1 MPKHTKTILIM
12 AGGTGGH
19 IFPALAIA
27 KDLSQRS
34 VNIEWLGSKH
44 GMENTLVPKHNI
56 PLHTVSAVGLRG
68 KNIISLIKAPFLLS
82 LAFIQTIRVFTEVKP
97 DVALG
102 MGGFAS
108 GIGGVVAWLLRV
120 PLVIHEQNSVPGT
133 TNKLLLKVATQAFQA
148 FDNTFEQPT
157 KAITSGNPV
166 LFKPKKK
173 SANNK
178 KLNLL
183 IVGGSLGSKPI
194 NDIVTKLN
202 IDINIWHQTGKQHL
216 DAVKAKY
223 NNKNVKVEAFIDD
236 MAKAYAWADIVLCRA
251 GAMTISELMLSAKPS
266 ILIPL
271 PHAIDNHQFY
281 NAKILSD
288 HSAGI
293 LIEQKD
299 LSLKLLE
306 KTLLDIDDM
315 QIQQMSDN
323 AKQLAKPEAAR
334 MISDYLLEIG

>member
-1 MPKHTKTILIM
+1 MSKDKKTILIM

-27 KDLSQRS
+27 EELEQRS
-34 VNIEWLGSKH
+34 VNVEWLGSNH
-44 GMENTLVPKHNI
+44 GMENTLVPQHNI
-56 PLHTVSAVGLRG
+56 PLHAVSAVGLRG
-68 KNIISLIKAPFLLS
+68 KNIIALIKAPFLLS
-82 LAFIQTIRVFTEVKP
+82 LAFIQTVRVFAKVNPTAV
-97 DVALG
+97 LG

-108 GIGGVVAWLLRV
+108 GIGGLVGWLLRV

-133 TNKLLLKVATQAFQA
+133 TNKLLLKIATQTFQA
-148 FDNTFEQPT
+148 FDDTFDRSSDVL
-157 KAITSGNPV
+157 TSGNPV
-166 LFKPKKK
+166 AFKPKKK
-173 SANNK
+173 NTNNK

-183 IVGGSLGSKPI
+183 IVGGSLGAKPI
-194 NDIVTKLN
+194 NDIITRLD

-216 DAVKAKY
+216 NAVKTQY
-223 NNKNVKVEAFIDD
+223 NNKNVKVVAFIDD

-251 GAMTISELMLSAKPS
+251 GAMTVSELMIAAKPS

-288 HSAGI
+288 NGAGI

-299 LSLKLLE
+299 LNLKSLE
-306 KTLLDIDDM
+306 KTLLGIDAT
-315 QIQQMSDN
+315 QIQQMSNN
-323 AKQLAKPEAAR
+323 AKQLARPEAAKI
-334 MISDYLLEIG
+334 ISDYLLELD

>member
-19 IFPALAIA
+19 IFPALAIV
-27 KDLSQRS
+27 KELSRRS
-34 VNIEWLGSKH
+34 VTIEWLGSKH
-44 GMENTLVPKHNI
+44 GMENTLVPKHSI
-56 PLHTVSAVGLRG
+56 SLHTVSAVGLRG
-68 KNIISLIKAPFLLS
+68 KNIISLIKAPFLLG
-82 LAFIQTIRVFTEVKP
+82 LAFIQTVRVFTKVKP
-97 DVALG
+97 DMVLG

-108 GIGGVVAWLLRV
+108 GIGGVVAWLLRI

-148 FDNTFEQPT
+148 FDNTFEQST
-157 KAITSGNPV
+157 NV

-194 NDIVTKLN
+194 NNIVTQLN

-223 NNKNVKVEAFIDD
+223 NNKNAKVEAFIDD

-306 KTLLDIDDM
+306 KTLLDVDDM

-323 AKQLAKPEAAR
+323 AKQLAKPEAAK
-334 MISDYLLEIG
+334 MISDYLLETG